1 MTTIGDSERIHHQIK
16 ARLLTMPPRAFELFA
31 GDLLEYIGMRDVS
44 VTRYSGDGGLDAIGT
59 LETSNAL
66 ISIPAGV
73 QVKRLRTNV
82 QRPDID
88 RFIGALSGHYSQGI
102 FITTAG
108 YTRQATQK
116 AISTVPRIS
125 TVDGDQVIAL
135 MLRNHLGIAEQ
146 IDSISRL
153 DEEYFEQFEA
163 QATMRPRRMNEQA
176 EVYRTQAEPMPI
188 LTALPEDDLISL
200 RALSHAL
207 RVDTSA
213 LRRLIERGKLQP
225 DTPGSDAR
233 IGYFFRRDR
242 IESIRTT
249 LHGKARPSDPETWRQ
264 EFHDFARSRNLS
276 KSYKPVL
283 LKALLKIVNR
293 NGEAALDLI
302 ATEFRGFYLARR
314 QAGLIVEYGPPDL
327 SDTQAVSD
335 IRLRQ
340 LIIQHPL
347 ERFLIKG
354 FLEYQPDD
362 GSIRFA
368 PQLWS
373 ELRYWELLDIQRSAD
388 EQLAYYYARPR

>member
-1 MTTIGDSERIHHQIK
+1 
-16 ARLLTMPPRAFELFA
+16 
-31 GDLLEYIGMRDVS
+31 
-44 VTRYSGDGGLDAIGT
+44 
-59 LETSNAL
+59 
-66 ISIPAGV
+66 
-73 QVKRLRTNV
+73 
-82 QRPDID
+82 
-88 RFIGALSGHYSQGI
+88 
-102 FITTAG
+102 
-108 YTRQATQK
+108 
-116 AISTVPRIS
+116 
-125 TVDGDQVIAL
+125 
-135 MLRNHLGIAEQ
+135 
-146 IDSISRL
+146 
-153 DEEYFEQFEA
+153 
-163 QATMRPRRMNEQA
+163 
-176 EVYRTQAEPMPI
+176 
-188 LTALPEDDLISL
+188 
-200 RALSHAL
+200 
-207 RVDTSA
+207 
-213 LRRLIERGKLQP
+213 
-225 DTPGSDAR
+225 
-233 IGYFFRRDR
+233 
-242 IESIRTT
+242 
-249 LHGKARPSDPETWRQ
+249 
-264 EFHDFARSRNLS
+264 
-276 KSYKPVL
+276 VL